1 MIFTELNFWGFLIIV
16 LALYIVLPHKG
27 QNRMLLIASYVFY
40 GAWDWRFLSLIL
52 LSSIVDYLVGLNMYS
67 QTKDEI
73 RRRLL
78 WVSMGFNLGML
89 GIFKYLG
96 FFVDSFHALLM
107 QVGYDADPI
116 VLSIVLPVGISFYT
130 FQTMSYTL
138 DIYNKKLSPTND
150 FFDFA
155 LFVAFFPQLVAG
167 PIERASNLLPNIT
180 MPRTLTW
187 DGFRRG
193 VILCLL
199 GLIKKLVIADGIAPS
214 VNAIYAHPDPSQ
226 LDIVFATWLFAI
238 QIYCDFSGYSDIARG
253 VSKMMGF
260 NLMRNFAQPY
270 FAADPQEFWRRWH
283 ISLSSWLRDY
293 LYIPLGGNRKGPKR
307 TYINLMAT
315 MGLGGL
321 WHGAA
326 WNFIA
331 WGVYQ
336 GSLLSIHRVIAGKHS
351 ATGEGESRSFF
362 SWIKRVLAIL
372 MFFQVVCYGWLLFR
386 ATSFTQITDF
396 TGKILGI
403 TSGPQDLSIPSP
415 PLAALLGVC
424 FLFLWDLMIERT
436 ADSVF
441 YRKFNV
447 YSRVV
452 LYALMIYLLAFGATS
467 QTSAFIYFQF

>member
-1 MIFTELNFWGFLIIV
+1 
-16 LALYIVLPHKG
+16 
-27 QNRMLLIASYVFY
+27 
-40 GAWDWRFLSLIL
+40 
-52 LSSIVDYLVGLNMYS
+52 
-67 QTKDEI
+67 
-73 RRRLL
+73 
-78 WVSMGFNLGML
+78 
-89 GIFKYLG
+89 
-96 FFVDSFHALLM
+96 
-107 QVGYDADPI
+107 
-116 VLSIVLPVGISFYT
+116 
-130 FQTMSYTL
+130 
-138 DIYNKKLSPTND
+138 
-150 FFDFA
+150 
-155 LFVAFFPQLVAG
+155 
-167 PIERASNLLPNIT
+167 
-180 MPRTLTW
+180 
-187 DGFRRG
+187 
-193 VILCLL
+193 LL